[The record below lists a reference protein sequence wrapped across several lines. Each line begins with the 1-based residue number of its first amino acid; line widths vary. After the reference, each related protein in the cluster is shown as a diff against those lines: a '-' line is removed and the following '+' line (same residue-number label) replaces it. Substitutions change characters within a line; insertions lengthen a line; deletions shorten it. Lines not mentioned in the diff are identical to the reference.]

1 MSNTTAPEPN
11 QPSGSTALEQHL
23 QRALERT
30 EQQLSDAQQRIAD
43 LEALLEALPD
53 IFERKFA
60 QRLQPVLER
69 QERLLQDNSELCS
82 HLQQLGSSQSGWPPR
97 LTTAKAAGNNSNEP
111 PQAELPV
118 RRWLRRVERH
128 DQPPNSNAA

>member
-1 MSNTTAPEPN
+1 VSSTTAPEPN
-11 QPSGSTALEQHL
+11 QPSGATALEQHL

-97 LTTAKAAGNNSNEP
+97 LTAKAGGNNNKEP
-111 PQAELPV
+111 PEAELPV